1 MAVRQ
6 SELLSCQAGWLMLWD
21 NTRDNIMTRP
31 LPFAVIHR
39 FSRSCLRWSAIA
51 LLGIAL
57 SACGFQMRT
66 ATPLPFDTLYINVS
80 DNSDFG
86 ATLYRHIQANSP
98 HTRIVTSPE
107 EADAR
112 LLRHADRQLRR
123 ELSIDAAGYVEE
135 YELTQEITFEL
146 QDGQGRTLLPIT
158 RLATSRDMPYD
169 PDDSQAKRQEMDQLF
184 QTMRLSLIDRIIQR
198 ISSKEVIEAY
208 ERTHPDA
215 H

>member
-1 MAVRQ
+1 
-6 SELLSCQAGWLMLWD
+6 
-21 NTRDNIMTRP
+21 MTRP
-31 LPFAVIHR
+31 LPFAINHR
-39 FSRSCLRWSAIA
+39 LSRSSLHWSAIV
-51 LLGIAL
+51 LLGIVL
-57 SACGFQMRT
+57 SACGFHMRT

-98 HTRIVTSPE
+98 HTRIVASPE

-112 LLRHADRQLRR
+112 LLRHSDQQRRR

-146 QDGQGRTLLPIT
+146 QDGQGRTLLPLT
-158 RLATSRDMPYD
+158 RLTTSRDMPYD

-184 QTMRLSLIDRIIQR
+184 ETMRLSLIDRIIQR